1 LRYDKKEW
9 IWIKKITAVFLFVAA
24 GIILG
29 NNQQALVSAAMDKD
43 DFETVEE
50 WEAYQKKSAESQSTE
65 QSSGISTRMALS
77 SDLGEA
83 ISRIPTTHVEATAQ
97 LRYVI
102 TGLPIT
108 RAIQKTFIEDGYI
121 YVTQRMDS
129 DIYLSRCKIGED
141 RKTAVCQDWML
152 LQDFGHGQTL
162 EAYQYNDKLYFW
174 TTCRTNTSYSQ
185 RWSLEIGRIEYQAGK
200 TISSYKNVYRFTGLA
215 YANED
220 QISFGTLKRS
230 DAALSE
236 DGEKLIIWAQNTSNQ
251 MQYSIYDAVA
261 LNQLL
266 DTQESTS
273 SKSLSF
279 KTSTALKAACQ
290 GTLWQLTDEEK
301 TLPNGSFQGICLTSD
316 SSICVVGGGVG
327 ETPALSLL
335 TQVDG
340 SYTFSSLITI
350 TNSNFN
356 ETTEIEGVQLE
367 GNEIYFGIC
376 DHNTKTTEQYIY
388 SISRRYLNR
397 WASGHTNITIRNEKA
412 ATCSKTGYTGD
423 VYCEDCSRTLASG
436 VEIAKIAHT
445 YGAGVVTK
453 KPTAVK
459 KGTKTYTCTVCGAKK
474 TESIKATGAPA
485 KGKLLTSG
493 KVTYKVTK
501 SGKKN
506 GTVQFVKTKST
517 ASTIVI
523 PSTVSISGITYKVTS
538 IAANAL
544 KNNKKVTKVTVGKN
558 VTTIGKYAFYGCSK
572 LKSITLSTVKLST
585 KTVGTKAFSGVYAK
599 VKVKVPKSKKKTYLT
614 LLRKKGMSTKA
625 SVS

>member
-1 LRYDKKEW
+1 
-9 IWIKKITAVFLFVAA
+9 
-24 GIILG
+24 
-29 NNQQALVSAAMDKD
+29 
-43 DFETVEE
+43 
-50 WEAYQKKSAESQSTE
+50 
-65 QSSGISTRMALS
+65 
-77 SDLGEA
+77 
-83 ISRIPTTHVEATAQ
+83 
-97 LRYVI
+97 
-102 TGLPIT
+102 
-108 RAIQKTFIEDGYI
+108 
-121 YVTQRMDS
+121 
-129 DIYLSRCKIGED
+129 
-141 RKTAVCQDWML
+141 
-152 LQDFGHGQTL
+152 
-162 EAYQYNDKLYFW
+162 
-174 TTCRTNTSYSQ
+174 
-185 RWSLEIGRIEYQAGK
+185 
-200 TISSYKNVYRFTGLA
+200 
-215 YANED
+215 
-220 QISFGTLKRS
+220 
-230 DAALSE
+230 
-236 DGEKLIIWAQNTSNQ
+236 
-251 MQYSIYDAVA
+251 
-261 LNQLL
+261 
-266 DTQESTS
+266 
-273 SKSLSF
+273 
-279 KTSTALKAACQ
+279 
-290 GTLWQLTDEEK
+290 
-301 TLPNGSFQGICLTSD
+301 
-316 SSICVVGGGVG
+316 
-327 ETPALSLL
+327 
-335 TQVDG
+335 
-340 SYTFSSLITI
+340 
-350 TNSNFN
+350 
-356 ETTEIEGVQLE
+356 
-367 GNEIYFGIC
+367 
-376 DHNTKTTEQYIY
+376 
-388 SISRRYLNR
+388 
-397 WASGHTNITIRNEKA
+397 
-412 ATCSKTGYTGD
+412 
-423 VYCEDCSRTLASG
+423 